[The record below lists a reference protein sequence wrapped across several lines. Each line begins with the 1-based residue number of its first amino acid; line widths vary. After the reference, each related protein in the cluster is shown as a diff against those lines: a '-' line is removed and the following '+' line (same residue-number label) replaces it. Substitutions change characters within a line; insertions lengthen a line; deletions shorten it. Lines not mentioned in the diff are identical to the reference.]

1 MKMVALT
8 HPIEECACNSTG
20 INFMQIDTTTLYDL
34 SVFHQESEYSLMH
47 KLDFTQTSIGKSQLH
62 RILSNPCSN
71 IQEIMEM
78 QRLLHCFEGK
88 LEQWPTRITN
98 GTLLVIEKF
107 LDDNPDE
114 IPVHPTSLSSLL
126 YRWMHPTD
134 YAMIAF
140 SMRQLFEFIK
150 GLDEIVHFF
159 SGPSLPIQLTNAVEQ
174 TDKILAL
181 PELNALKKKNTYTE
195 LSSSELLYFGRFFHV
210 ERISEVRKLM
220 GLFAQ
225 FDAWHSMA
233 VANQHYSLSF
243 PSFNETTEPMIE
255 AKGLF
260 HLLIEKPVAYD
271 LTMHKQSNFIFLT
284 GANMAGKSTLIK
296 SVGLAVYLAHVGMGV
311 PAASM
316 SLSLFEGILTNIN
329 VADNIAKGESYFFNE
344 VKRIRETIERI
355 SDGKRWL
362 VLIDE
367 LFKGTNIQDAMK
379 CSETVIRGMINL
391 QTALFILSTHLYEI
405 GDQLKGIPSICFK
418 YFETQLINNDL
429 VFSYQLKDGISQD
442 RMGYLI
448 LQKEGVTDLLDKLN
462 SKTPS
467 R

>member
-1 MKMVALT
+1 
-8 HPIEECACNSTG
+8 
-20 INFMQIDTTTLYDL
+20 
-34 SVFHQESEYSLMH
+34 
-47 KLDFTQTSIGKSQLH
+47 
-62 RILSNPCSN
+62 
-71 IQEIMEM
+71 
-78 QRLLHCFEGK
+78 
-88 LEQWPTRITN
+88 
-98 GTLLVIEKF
+98 
-107 LDDNPDE
+107 
-114 IPVHPTSLSSLL
+114 
-126 YRWMHPTD
+126 
-134 YAMIAF
+134 
-140 SMRQLFEFIK
+140 
-150 GLDEIVHFF
+150 
-159 SGPSLPIQLTNAVEQ
+159 
-174 TDKILAL
+174 
-181 PELNALKKKNTYTE
+181 
-195 LSSSELLYFGRFFHV
+195 
-210 ERISEVRKLM
+210 M

-448 LQKEGVTDLLDKLN
+448 LQKKV
-462 SKTPS
+462 
-467 R
+467 